1 MEYRE
6 LLPDASLRHVVRRYW
21 FLTGDDVSGEPGEPA
36 LPDGWCAAST
46 PDRRVARAVLAI
58 RAATVVVQDAIAR
71 DVGTTPLG
79 RWPLART
86 RHRDTLR
93 VRTPAT
99 VGVELTSGL
108 VRFVSADS
116 VVFDLRAGY
125 TDGTVASSR
134 GTGGQDTTRAT
145 TPFQV
150 VHRLTGGA
158 LRASTSGHHV
168 VLNGDGT
175 GISRVP

>member
-79 RWPLART
+79 WREIGIATRCVCAHRQRLALSS
-86 RHRDTLR
+86 H
-93 VRTPAT
+93 
-99 VGVELTSGL
+99 L
-108 VRFVSADS
+108 VWC
-116 VVFDLRAGY
+116 
-125 TDGTVASSR
+125 
-134 GTGGQDTTRAT
+134 
-145 TPFQV
+145 
-150 VHRLTGGA
+150 
-158 LRASTSGHHV
+158 
-168 VLNGDGT
+168 VL
-175 GISRVP
+175 

>member
-1 MEYRE
+1 MWC
-6 LLPDASLRHVVRRYW
+6 DATGFSRATTSVASRVSPRCPTDGARRAR
-21 FLTGDDVSGEPGEPA
+21 LI
-36 LPDGWCAAST
+36 AAW
-46 PDRRVARAVLAI
+46 RARCW
-58 RAATVVVQDAIAR
+58 RFGQRTVVVQDAIAR

-79 RWPLART
+79 RWPLARN